1 MIKNI
6 LFIVVGLIV
15 LMATVI
21 CPFPMMLGISGIV
34 WRVIIGLLG
43 CFSLI
48 LGIYK
53 ISKKKI
59 DLY

>member
-6 LFIVVGLIV
+6 ILIVVGLIV
-15 LMATVI
+15 LMVTVI

-43 CFSLI
+43 GFSLI
-48 LGIYK
+48 LGIYR
-53 ISKKKI
+53 ISSKK
-59 DLY
+59 

>member
-6 LFIVVGLIV
+6 ILIVVGLIV
-15 LMATVI
+15 LMVTVI
-21 CPFPMMLGISGIV
+21 CPFSMMLGISGIV

-48 LGIYK
+48 LGIYR
-53 ISKKKI
+53 ISSKK
-59 DLY
+59 

>member
-1 MIKNI
+1 MIRNI
-6 LFIVVGLIV
+6 ILIVVGLIV
-15 LMATVI
+15 LMVTVI

-48 LGIYK
+48 LGIYR
-53 ISKKKI
+53 ISSKK
-59 DLY
+59 